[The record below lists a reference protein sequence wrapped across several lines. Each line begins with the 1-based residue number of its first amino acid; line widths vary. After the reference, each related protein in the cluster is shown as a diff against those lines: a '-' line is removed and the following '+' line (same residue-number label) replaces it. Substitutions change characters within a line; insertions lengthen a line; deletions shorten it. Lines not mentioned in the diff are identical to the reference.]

1 MTIRLYNMSYNPIK
15 IDKTIP
21 GTYTEKSID
30 FKGDM
35 NILDI
40 SFELGYDS
48 SLLDKNYAYISDLG
62 RYYFI
67 KPVGIIGHR
76 IIFSGHCDVLKSW
89 SSAIKS
95 SNCIA
100 TRSNFGNKSI
110 PDPMILELPS
120 ERISYRK
127 ISSAISGGTYVAIIG
142 GK

>member
-1 MTIRLYNMSYNPIK
+1 MTIRLYNITYNPIK

-48 SLLDKNYAYISDLG
+48 SLLNKNYAYISDLG

-89 SSAIKS
+89 SSSIKGS
-95 SNCIA
+95 KCTA
-100 TRSNFGNKSI
+100 TRSNFKNSNIPENMSIEIPQDKITYRRLSSEITGN
-110 PDPMILELPS
+110 
-120 ERISYRK
+120 
-127 ISSAISGGTYVAIIG
+127 TYICIIG
-142 GK
+142 G